1 MIDLLQK
8 ISDELTIPLEALS
21 SAVNLNHV
29 RCRRIKIPKKGGGH
43 RYALQPAAAIKPVLA
58 WLQIH
63 LISKLQVNTIATA
76 FRPSTSILDNAAR
89 HKDSLYSLRVD
100 ITGFF
105 PAIKSV
111 DLWNVILREKSK
123 LPTWASESSCFQLLE
138 KVCFDLNQSL
148 PIGFLTSPAI
158 ANAVMYEI
166 DNALSTKI
174 SDINKFGNATLTRYA
189 DDFVFS
195 TEKKGACNVFYKEFS
210 DLLQITGSPK
220 LKVNLEKNRY
230 MSRGGGSTL
239 ITGLRINNQA
249 NVVVHKK
256 YRNHIRLLMKLYSEE
271 RLQSDETQ
279 QLVGHLAFIEHV
291 DPALFTKLSFKYYDD
306 IAKLRESKAAKARI
320 S

>member
-1 MIDLLQK
+1 MTDLLQK

-21 SAVNLNHV
+21 SAVNLSHV

-43 RYALQPAAAIKPVLA
+43 RYALQPAVAIKPVLA

-63 LISKLQVNTIATA
+63 LISKLPVNTIATA

-105 PAIKSV
+105 PAIKSI
-111 DLWNVILREKSK
+111 DLWNVIIREKSQ
-123 LPTWASESSCFQLLE
+123 LPTWASEPSCLQLLE
-138 KVCFDLNQSL
+138 KVCFDANQNL

-166 DNALSTKI
+166 DNSLSTKI
-174 SDINKFGNATLTRYA
+174 SDINKFGTATLTRYA

-195 TEKKGACNVFYKEFS
+195 SEKKGACNTFYQVLS
-210 DLLQITGSPK
+210 DLLQITNSPK
-220 LKVNLEKNRY
+220 LEINLGKNRY

-256 YRNHIRLLMKLYSEE
+256 YKSHIRLLMKLYSEE
-271 RLQSDETQ
+271 RLKSDEIQ
-279 QLVGHLAFIEHV
+279 QLIGHLAFIEHV
-291 DPALFTKLSFKYYDD
+291 DPALFTKLSFKYYEN
-306 IAKLRESKAAKARI
+306 IAMLRESNAVKR
-320 S
+320 